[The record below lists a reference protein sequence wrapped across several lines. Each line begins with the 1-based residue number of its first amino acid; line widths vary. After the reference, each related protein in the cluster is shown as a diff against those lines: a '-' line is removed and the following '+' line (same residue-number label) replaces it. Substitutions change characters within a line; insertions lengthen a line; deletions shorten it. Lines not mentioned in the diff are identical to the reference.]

1 MTTLQDP
8 LVRGLHRETP
18 DFGRKAG
25 DDKVSRPTVF
35 EGPRPYHTYRGV
47 KGSYGSDALD
57 SARFVQ
63 DRIDSP
69 VNHFSDVDFSFLSCE
84 LLYGGSSTAQV
95 EHIRFH
101 I

>member
-1 MTTLQDP
+1 M
-8 LVRGLHRETP
+8 RGLHREIP

-25 DDKVSRPTVF
+25 YDKVSRPTVF
-35 EGPRPYHTYRGV
+35 EGPSPYHTYRGV
-47 KGSYGSDALD
+47 KVFDESDALA

-69 VNHFSDVDFSFLSCE
+69 VSRFNDVDFSFLSCE